1 MKKYNFDNILI
12 SENDYLLI
20 KELLK
25 LLKKRKATMNKWQN
39 EFQRQYL
46 LQQNEYPTKQNIK
59 EYGLDM
65 DYSELLKE
73 TKTAFIIYHNEGNP
87 TINIIYKNGRF
98 MESLEIA

>member
-1 MKKYNFDNILI
+1 MK
-12 SENDYLLI
+12 
-20 KELLK
+20 
-25 LLKKRKATMNKWQN
+25 KWQN
-39 EFQRQYL
+39 EFQKQYL
-46 LQQNEYPTKQNIK
+46 LQQNEKPTEQNIK
-59 EYGLDM
+59 EFGLDM